1 MLRFMVE
8 SFQDPPLC
16 SSTESVRQ
24 IIAHLD
30 LNRPF
35 LLKKGQRRLVQ
46 FQLFSL
52 PLPNASAGRGE
63 KQDSGNMACQVV
75 TTQQKISTFP
85 YRYSLHILLSL
96 LKLTEGFKLCCSTV
110 TKTEIPYPFDEF
122 QKQYISFP
130 EQRRS
135 QCDGYAS

>member
-1 MLRFMVE
+1 M
-8 SFQDPPLC
+8 PG
-16 SSTESVRQ
+16 SVRTLTTTV
-24 IIAHLD
+24 IAHLGQVI
-30 LNRPF
+30 P
-35 LLKKGQRRLVQ
+35 LKKERTKTTCPCTIPII
-46 FQLFSL
+46 LFAFAQCFSWQ
-52 PLPNASAGRGE
+52 AGE

-75 TTQQKISTFP
+75 TTQYKRPTFP
-85 YRYSLHILLSL
+85 YRYSLHILLAL
-96 LKLTEGFKLCCSTV
+96 LKLIEGFKLCCLTV